1 VGSPAFVTVDRT
13 VAPVVA
19 FQPGDAGA
27 AQPVRA
33 WRASDQVEPMV
44 EREATPAHG
53 SGLRARAEAGAQLV
67 ADLKAA
73 GVDET
78 GIGRVLDA
86 CPLEIPPVGW
96 NDPFDTTLSVLSGL
110 LAGRVPDA
118 EPAATAIGAA
128 LAASPPTLPEWLQD
142 VPDPN
147 AVTRALASWF
157 LWYRGSVSPARDP
170 SSDSWIDDR
179 FEYRFSLGV

>member
-1 VGSPAFVTVDRT
+1 MAIPDGVRVQLVSSDIATAFLLEPPGWTRLEPQSVSGDPTPGLEARVHDPLWLLARQWQLGEFEGEDVGSLAFVTVDRT

-19 FQPGDAGA
+19 FKPGDAGA

-73 GVDET
+73 G
-78 GIGRVLDA
+78 
-86 CPLEIPPVGW
+86 
-96 NDPFDTTLSVLSGL
+96 
-110 LAGRVPDA
+110 
-118 EPAATAIGAA
+118 
-128 LAASPPTLPEWLQD
+128 
-142 VPDPN
+142 
-147 AVTRALASWF
+147 
-157 LWYRGSVSPARDP
+157 
-170 SSDSWIDDR
+170 
-179 FEYRFSLGV
+179 